1 MTTFAMRQNAARVPE
16 QSMLFD
22 HCAQCQRCCHVDPG
36 FPPLEVTLTKQEK
49 KGLGSVCI
57 ENSCEHLGATGC
69 TLGDAKPFSCKL
81 YPLAFNPKTK
91 AFFFDTD
98 CPLMP
103 AYQSQLQDP
112 ASEAS
117 NHLKHMSEGLA
128 GLTATDPF
136 FLRANY
142 RIDSYYFDLAP
153 LQSANETKKAKKGRA

>member
-1 MTTFAMRQNAARVPE
+1 
-16 QSMLFD
+16 MLFD

-36 FPPLEVTLTKQEK
+36 FPPLEVTLTQQEK

-57 ENSCEHLGATGC
+57 ENHCEHLGGAGC
-69 TLGDAKPFSCKL
+69 TLGESKPFSCKL
-81 YPLAFNPKTK
+81 YPLAFNPKSK

-103 AYQSQLQDP
+103 TYQSQLHDP

-117 NHLKHMSEGLA
+117 SHLRQMTDTVQALA
-128 GLTATDPF
+128 ASDPQ

-142 RIDSYYFDLAP
+142 GIDSYYFDLAP
-153 LQSANETKKAKKGRA
+153 LVPLTTAGTAKKGRA

>member
-1 MTTFAMRQNAARVPE
+1 MTTFAARNDAAHTPE
-16 QSMLFD
+16 LLMLFD

-36 FPPLEVTLTKQEK
+36 FPPLEVTLTRQEK

-57 ENSCEHLGATGC
+57 ENDCSHLGSAGC
-69 TLGDAKPFSCKL
+69 TLGDAKPLSCKL
-81 YPLAFNPKTK
+81 YPLAFNPKSKT
-91 AFFFDTD
+91 FFFDTD

-103 AYQSQLQDP
+103 TYQSQLHDP

-117 NHLKHMSEGLA
+117 GHLRHMSETVAALA
-128 GLTATDPF
+128 TSDPQ

-153 LQSANETKKAKKGRA
+153 LTPTGAPKKGRA

>member
-1 MTTFAMRQNAARVPE
+1 
-16 QSMLFD
+16 MLFD

-36 FPPLEVTLTKQEK
+36 YPALEVTLTKQEK

-57 ENSCEHLGATGC
+57 EKSCDHLGDTGC

-103 AYQSQLQDP
+103 AYQSQLHDP

-117 NHLKHMSEGLA
+117 SHLRHMSDVVQDLA
-128 GLTATDPF
+128 TSDPQ

-153 LQSANETKKAKKGRA
+153 LDGAQAPKKGRA

>member
-1 MTTFAMRQNAARVPE
+1 
-16 QSMLFD
+16 MLFD

-57 ENSCEHLGATGC
+57 ERSCDHLGDTGC

-81 YPLAFNPKTK
+81 YPLAFDPKAK

-112 ASEAS
+112 GSEAS
-117 NHLKHMSEGLA
+117 HHLRQMSQGLDA
-128 GLTATDPF
+128 LAASDPT

-142 RIDSYYFDLAP
+142 GIDSYYFDLAP
-153 LQSANETKKAKKGRA
+153 LWSDGQTKKGHT